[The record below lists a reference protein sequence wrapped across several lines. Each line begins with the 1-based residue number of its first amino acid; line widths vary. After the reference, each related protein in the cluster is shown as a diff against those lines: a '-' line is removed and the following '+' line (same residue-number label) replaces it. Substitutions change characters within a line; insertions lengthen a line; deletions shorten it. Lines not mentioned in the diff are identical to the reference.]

1 MVHIEEFVEEI
12 LAKNE
17 LPTTVPEGGV
27 ESIQPFL
34 NLTREQCHILLAL
47 YHVVDPTLEPQ
58 VPILFPEMARKFGE
72 DRRERNSVIKKLE
85 SAPEVYAQEV
95 LNLQE
100 IQKAVSAAL
109 ISQDMDIE
117 KAREYLKMKPKDTPM
132 EELTIQEVLTNGFL
146 LGGIRHDSAL
156 EGKKTSPL
164 SAPNFRQ
171 AKTYYDYAFDK
182 FKFSMAAVQLGSF
195 YLHEFKDCKGENC
208 EEGEDPEQISLDY
221 YLKAANVGNPMA
233 MHKVAWH
240 YDQKGEWHKAIEWYI
255 KAADEGYP
263 DSAHNLG
270 MIYQEGNPKTE
281 PKIEVN
287 LTKAI
292 EYYNRGLTYGYGA
305 SGTQLGRLFFMLAT
319 DKNYREKLPSS
330 DPDYTDDP
338 QEYFQTA
345 ISYFNKANHLL
356 EIESMQF
363 LGMIYGS
370 KEFGLYNIESAQNL
384 FELALMASNGGQQ
397 PFEYLCKTLS
407 AKRALIADEIARREA
422 SGNSST
428 APQEI
433 DPSGLKTCAAKSC
446 ENKETK
452 KDAFQRCGGCK
463 KRYYCS
469 RLCQVNDWKD
479 GHKKSCKK

>member
-12 LAKNE
+12 RTENNFPA
-17 LPTTVPEGGV
+17 TGSSAEG
-27 ESIQPFL
+27 IQPFL

-47 YHVVDPTLEPQ
+47 YHVVDPKLEPQ
-58 VPILFPEMARKFGE
+58 VPILFPEMARKFRE
-72 DRRERNSVIKKLE
+72 DIKERNSVVKKLE

-117 KAREYLKMKPKDTPM
+117 KARAYLKLKPQDTPM
-132 EELTIQEVLTNGFL
+132 EELTIQEVLMNGFL
-146 LGGIRHDSAL
+146 LGGIREDSAPT
-156 EGKKTSPL
+156 GKKASPL
-164 SAPNFRQ
+164 SAPKFKK
-171 AKTYYDYAFDK
+171 AKEYYDYAFDK

-195 YLHEFKDCKGENC
+195 YLHEFKDCNGENC

-240 YDQKGEWHKAIEWYI
+240 YDQKGQWHKAIEWYI
-255 KAADEGYP
+255 KAADDGYP

-270 MIYQEGNPKTE
+270 MIYQEGNPRVE
-281 PKIEVN
+281 PKLEVN
-287 LTKAI
+287 LSKAI
-292 EYYNRGLTYGYGA
+292 EYYNRGLTYGYSA

-319 DKNYREKLPSS
+319 DKNFREKLPSS
-330 DPDYTDDP
+330 DPNYTSDP

-356 EIESMQF
+356 DVESMQF

-370 KEFGLYNIESAQNL
+370 KDFGVYNIESAQNL
-384 FELALMASNGGQQ
+384 FELALMASNGAQQ

-422 SGNSST
+422 AGGSS
-428 APQEI
+428 APQVV

-446 ENKETK
+446 ENKEAK
-452 KDAFQRCGGCK
+452 KDEFQRCGGCK

-469 RLCQVNDWKD
+469 RLCQVNDWKE